1 VRFSAKWMEASREIT
16 TTLLSGADTRL
27 RTLQLIVDRACQL
40 TRAEHAVVLVPA
52 ETELA
57 AEEVE
62 ELVVSTA
69 VGPHAQRLLDN
80 GFRWTS
86 RPRAV
91 RSGRA
96 RRDRRLLPPPDPGV
110 HDVGEHQALMMAP
123 RTQDAV
129 VGVNCRRPQS

>member
-1 VRFSAKWMEASREIT
+1 VRFSAKWMEAGHEIT

-27 RTLQLIVDRACQL
+27 RTLQLIVDRACESTQ
-40 TRAEHAVVLVPA
+40 AEPAVVLVPA

-62 ELVVSTA
+62 ELAVSTA
-69 VGPHAQRLLDN
+69 VGPHASEAVDN

-96 RRDRRLLPPPDPGV
+96 RR
-110 HDVGEHQALMMAP
+110 
-123 RTQDAV
+123 
-129 VGVNCRRPQS
+129 

>member
-1 VRFSAKWMEASREIT
+1 MEAGREIT

-27 RTLQLIVDRACQL
+27 RTLQLIVDRACETQ
-40 TRAEHAVVLVPA
+40 AEHAVVLVPA

-62 ELVVSTA
+62 EPAVSTA
-69 VGPHAQRLLDN
+69 VGPHASEAVDN

-96 RRDRRLLPPPDPGV
+96 RR
-110 HDVGEHQALMMAP
+110 
-123 RTQDAV
+123 
-129 VGVNCRRPQS
+129 